1 MNTVWIGML
10 VLLVILAGIGYYY
23 FSSSFQSQQ
32 LKQQDVESQI
42 DQLLEKELEE
52 SLSSVSTSDLET
64 ALSQTS

>member
-1 MNTVWIGML
+1 MNTVWIGIL

-23 FSSSFQSQQ
+23 FSSAFQPQQ
-32 LKQQDVESQI
+32 PRQQDVESQI

-64 ALSQTS
+64 ALSQSS